1 MSISSILGFISLAGW
16 LIVVAGVAL
25 AITNAAQQRSTR
37 GGIMLAA
44 VGLIIGVLFFVASSG
59 VVVVG
64 ATEVAVVF
72 QAIGGA
78 NQAGSLWPT
87 PLGPGVHIIVP
98 IINEPVI
105 YSTQVRSYTMSSV
118 PDEGQL
124 RRADAVEARTADGQQ
139 VSIDV
144 SVLYSIDPAL
154 ANTVHLRWQN
164 RFEEG
169 FVRPTV
175 RSLVR
180 ERVAFYTVND
190 LYGGSGLEGTGTT
203 ASSTTGRSLLPELQS
218 KLSEELAGVFT
229 ENGLILQDL
238 LLRDITFS
246 EEFIRAVEARQVAQ
260 QQAEQANQEAARA
273 RTIASGQANAAREAA
288 RGEADAI
295 RLRAEAEAEALRL
308 VNEQLANNPQLLQW
322 RYIEN
327 LADNVRLIL
336 IPNNSPFLFDMQQL
350 ADQAGMTDATGAS
363 GTVTQPTPT
372 PTATNP

>member
-37 GGIMLAA
+37 GGVMLA
-44 VGLIIGVLFFVASSG
+44 VIGLIVGVLFFVASSG

-78 NQAGSLWPT
+78 GQAGSLWPT

-105 YSTQVRSYTMSSV
+105 YSTEVRSYSMSSS
-118 PDEGQL
+118 PEEGQL

-175 RSLVR
+175 RSFVR
-180 ERVAFYTVND
+180 EQVAFYTVND
-190 LYGGSGLEGTGTT
+190 LYGGSGLETSDSG
-203 ASSTTGRSLLPELQS
+203 ASSRSRLPELQAQ
-218 KLSEELAGVFT
+218 LTEDLAVVFT
-229 ENGLILQDL
+229 ENGLLLQEL

-336 IPNNSPFLFDMQQL
+336 LPNNSPFLFDLQQL
-350 ADQAGMTDATGAS
+350 ANEAGVPTTTGPVS
-363 GTVTQPTPT
+363 E
-372 PTATNP
+372 PTAAPTQNP

>member
-37 GGIMLAA
+37 GGIMLAGI
-44 VGLIIGVLFFVASSG
+44 GLLIGILFFVASSG

-64 ATEVAVVF
+64 ATQVAVVF
-72 QAIGGA
+72 QAIGGGDE
-78 NQAGSLWPT
+78 AGSLWPN

-105 YSTQVRSYTMSSV
+105 YSTEVRSYSMSSA

-124 RRADAVEARTADGQQ
+124 RRTDAVEARTADGQQ
-139 VSIDV
+139 VSLDV
-144 SVLYSIDPAL
+144 SVLYSIDPTL

-175 RSLVR
+175 RSFVR
-180 ERVAFYTVND
+180 EQVAFYTVND
-190 LYGGSGLEGTGTT
+190 LYGGADIEAADSGET
-203 ASSTTGRSLLPELQS
+203 ARSRLPELQS
-218 KLSEELAGVFT
+218 NLTEDLSVVFQ
-229 ENGLILQDL
+229 ENGLMLQEL

-273 RTIASGQANAAREAA
+273 RTIATGQANAAREAA

-295 RLRAEAEAEALRL
+295 LFRAQAEAEALRL

-336 IPNNSPFLFDMQQL
+336 LPNNSPFLFDLQQL
-350 ADQAGMTDATGAS
+350 QTEAGVTTAPVEATEPAVTPPS
-363 GTVTQPTPT
+363 GQ
-372 PTATNP
+372 NP

>member
-1 MSISSILGFISLAGW
+1 MSISSVLGFISLAGW

-44 VGLIIGVLFFVASSG
+44 IGLVIGILFFVASSG

-64 ATEVAVVF
+64 ATQVAVVF

-78 NQAGSLWPT
+78 DQAGSLWPN

-98 IINEPVI
+98 IINEPFI
-105 YSTQVRSYTMSSV
+105 YSTEVRSYSMSSQ
-118 PDEGQL
+118 PEEGQL

-175 RSLVR
+175 RSFVR
-180 ERVAFYTVND
+180 EQVAFYTVND
-190 LYGGSGLEGTGTT
+190 LYGGGALEAT
-203 ASSTTGRSLLPELQS
+203 AADGETRSLLPELQA
-218 KLSEELAGVFT
+218 KLAEDLAVVFT
-229 ENGLILQDL
+229 ENGLMLQEL

-350 ADQAGMTDATGAS
+350 TSEAGLTN
-363 GTVTQPTPT
+363 VPTPT
-372 PTATNP
+372 VTATPTTNP